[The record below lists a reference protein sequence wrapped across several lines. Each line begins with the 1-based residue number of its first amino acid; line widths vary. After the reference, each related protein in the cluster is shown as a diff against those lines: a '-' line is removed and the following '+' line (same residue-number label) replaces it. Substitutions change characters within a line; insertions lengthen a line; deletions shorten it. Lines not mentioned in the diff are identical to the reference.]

1 MFNQCLKLKNVK
13 SNDKNI
19 LKEKNMNI
27 CLPTIILVNII
38 IK

>member
-1 MFNQCLKLKNVK
+1 MGGMFNQCLKLKNVI

-27 CLPTIILVNII
+27 CLPTNYFN
-38 IK
+38 